1 MLDKHIGELHLKFFI
16 SLSLCIYVFLTLW
29 HTHTRIEFLVLRQ
42 EVLDGSRRGAARS
55 CMITQWERNPRNSQ
69 TWRMEVWNERER
81 SLRFRS
87 CIPAQV
93 MGVGV
98 GQLLGGELSFPFSSR
113 SWPSDGMFGEV
124 WMKPLTGISGRLPT
138 PADHQDSSRTKL
150 VFTQAG
156 LGESWERAA
165 VWRWEI

>member
-1 MLDKHIGELHLKFFI
+1 MLDKHIGELHLKYFSF
-16 SLSLCIYVFLTLW
+16 SLYLCLPHSLT

-42 EVLDGSRRGAARS
+42 EALEGSRRGAARS

-69 TWRMEVWNERER
+69 TWRMEVWNEGKR
-81 SLRFRS
+81 SLRSRS
-87 CIPAQV
+87 CIPARV
-93 MGVGV
+93 TGVGV

-113 SWPSDGMFGEV
+113 SWPSDGMFSEV
-124 WMKPLTGISGRLPT
+124 WMKPLTGISGKLPT
-138 PADHQDSSRTKL
+138 PADHQDSSRAKL

-156 LGESWERAA
+156 LGESRERAA